1 MYEFDT
7 LPEGAPYAT
16 ALDVRVGAEVPQ
28 LGAGEGPAGGGAPCV
43 AAGGFFSGL
52 EAFTDLYG
60 RRSHVRC
67 VCGEEYV

>member
-1 MYEFDT
+1 MFEFDT
-7 LPEGAPYAT
+7 LPEGAYAT
-16 ALDVRVGAEVPQ
+16 ALDVRVGTEVPQ
-28 LGAGEGPAGGGAPCV
+28 RGAGEDPTSGGAPCV

-67 VCGEEYV
+67 VRRGEI